1 MKLSELRDAL
11 AQFERATGSLIPL
24 ESCNWR
30 PSVDA
35 HWLDERADSI
45 SGRFGVYVCAAED
58 DEILYIGKAQDSPFE
73 KRIWGH
79 LQKPDPGRSQSG
91 DRRGLKLY
99 PNHKWKDQGL
109 DAKAVETVEKG
120 ELTIEALELQPNHV
134 AGLFEIVALTWCQ
147 QEFGQLPPLNRKLG

>member
-1 MKLSELRDAL
+1 MKLSKLRDAL

-24 ESCNWR
+24 ESYNWR
-30 PSVDA
+30 TSVDA
-35 HWLDERADSI
+35 RWLDKDAEPI
-45 SGRFGVYVCAAED
+45 SGRFGIYVCAAED

-79 LQKPDPGRSQSG
+79 LQKPDPERSQSR

-99 PNHKWKDQGL
+99 PNHKWKDHGL
-109 DAKAVETVEKG
+109 DAKVVETVEQG
-120 ELTIEALELQPNHV
+120 ALTIEALELQPNHV
-134 AGLFEIVALTWCQ
+134 AGLFEIFALTWCQ